1 MKRAPGRI
9 PPPCSREAAMQ
20 IELAAAD
27 GHRLSAWRDGPEE
40 ASRAL
45 VVVQEIFG
53 VNRHMRHVCEGFA
66 RRGYAVIAPA
76 LFDRAE
82 PGVELGYTP
91 DEVKLGQALRARIDP
106 ADTLLDIEAA
116 AAALPMAARRGI
128 IGYCWGG
135 TVAWHGAT
143 RSQSFAAAVGYYG
156 GGIAA
161 AREEVPNC
169 PVQLHFGETD
179 HGIPMDDVAA
189 IRAARPEVEIH
200 TYPGA
205 GHGFACE
212 ERAAYDAAADALALR
227 RSLDFLARALG

>member
-1 MKRAPGRI
+1 
-9 PPPCSREAAMQ
+9 MQ

-27 GHRLSAWRDGPEE
+27 GHRLSAWRTGPED
-40 ASRAL
+40 ATKAL

-66 RRGYAVIAPA
+66 RQGFAVICPA

-91 DEVKLGQALRARIDP
+91 EDVQRGLQLRGAID
-106 ADTLLDIEAA
+106 AAATLLDIEAA
-116 AAALPMAARRGI
+116 AAALPTGAKAGI

-135 TVAWHGAT
+135 TVAWYGAT
-143 RSQSFAAAVGYYG
+143 RSQSFAAAIGYYG

-161 AREEVPNC
+161 AKDEAPRC
-169 PVQLHFGETD
+169 PVQLHFGEAD
-179 HGIPMDDVAA
+179 HGIPLTDVEA
-189 IRAARPEVEIH
+189 IRAAQPEVEIFV
-200 TYPGA
+200 YPGA

-212 ERAAYDAAADALALR
+212 ERGSFSPADSQLAEQ
-227 RSLDFLARALG
+227 RSLGFLARHLG

>member
-1 MKRAPGRI
+1 
-9 PPPCSREAAMQ
+9 MQ

-27 GHRLSAWRDGPEE
+27 GHRLTAWRRGPED
-40 ASRAL
+40 AARAL

-66 RRGYAVIAPA
+66 QQGFAVIAPA

-82 PGVELGYTP
+82 PGVELGYAQE
-91 DEVKLGQALRARIDP
+91 DVQRGLALRGRIDP
-106 ADTLLDIEAA
+106 AATLLDIEAA
-116 AAALPMAARRGI
+116 AAALPAGAKRGI

-143 RSQSFAAAVGYYG
+143 RSESFAAAVGYYG

-161 AREEVPNC
+161 ARAERPRC
-169 PVQLHFGETD
+169 PAQLHFGQED
-179 HGIPMDDVAA
+179 HGIPMTDVEA
-189 IRAARPEVEIH
+189 IREAQPDVEIFV
-200 TYPGA
+200 YSGA

-212 ERAAYDAAADALALR
+212 ERNSYSPADAVLAEQ
-227 RSLDFLARALG
+227 RSLNFLARHLG

>member
-1 MKRAPGRI
+1 
-9 PPPCSREAAMQ
+9 MQ

-27 GHRLSAWRDGPEE
+27 GHRLTAWRTGPEE

-53 VNRHMRHVCEGFA
+53 VNNHMRRVCEGFA
-66 RRGYAVIAPA
+66 AEGYAVICPA

-82 PGVELGYTP
+82 PGVELGYGP
-91 DEVKLGQALRARIDP
+91 EDVKQGIALRGRIDP
-106 ADTLLDIEAA
+106 AATLLDVEAA
-116 AAALPMAARRGI
+116 AAALPAGARRGI

-161 AREEVPNC
+161 ARDEVPGC
-169 PVQLHFGETD
+169 PVQLHFGAED
-179 HGIPMDDVAA
+179 HGIPLADVEA
-189 IRAARPEVEIH
+189 IRTARPEVEVFL
-200 TYPGA
+200 YPGA
-205 GHGFACE
+205 GHGFSCD
-212 ERAAYDAAADALALR
+212 ERASFDAAAAAEAR
-227 RSLDFLARALG
+227 KRSLAFLARHLG